1 MTLFKATILC
11 TALALSLSTS
21 HAQVGTISQSGAS
34 RVLSSDGK
42 TYIITPAMIN
52 GCAAPGGLKFDGVA
66 GVIYCPG
73 YYVPAVAPSGSP
85 GGGSVAALGGQG
97 GEGRGVS
104 TSTETTTFDDG
115 STLSVTT
122 DDSGNVVGI
131 SSTAATDSGPA
142 PAADVAAA
150 DADADAID

>member
-11 TALALSLSTS
+11 TALALSLSMS

-85 GGGSVAALGGQG
+85 GGGAVAALGGQG
-97 GEGRGVS
+97 GEGRS
-104 TSTETTTFDDG
+104 TSTDTTTFDDG

-131 SSTAATDSGPA
+131 SSTPATDTATADAAA
-142 PAADVAAA
+142 PAVDAAPSADTV
-150 DADADAID
+150 D